1 MIYFEAYEDFEPIIY
16 GNFYNC
22 HDLIIPKDGRIRT
35 YAILMNNSVFKHR
48 TSVYD
53 FMAYMHYPNHLTLSS
68 KTLKLYWNGRKEFEN
83 FDMGFWVT
91 GVEVIMRRNKRTNPC
106 DEDRDNFDTS
116 LILKHIRQ
124 VGCRSPVYSS
134 ISSAPICN
142 SSESMRKALHRL
154 RDDNYGVHP
163 PCKTMEKIYYTYQ
176 DPSMKGIKWDTD
188 KDRFWISVYLYDSH
202 FKYILKNR

>member
-1 MIYFEAYEDFEPIIY
+1 
-16 GNFYNC
+16 
-22 HDLIIPKDGRIRT
+22 
-35 YAILMNNSVFKHR
+35 
-48 TSVYD
+48 
-53 FMAYMHYPNHLTLSS
+53 MAYMHYPNHLTLPS
-68 KTLKLYWNGRKEFEN
+68 KTLKQYWNGRKEFEN

-106 DEDRDNFDTS
+106 DEDWDNFDTS
-116 LILKHIRQ
+116 VILNHIRQ

-134 ISSAPICN
+134 ISSTPVCN

-188 KDRFWISVYLYDSH
+188 KDRFWISVYLYDSQ